1 MSQLWLVRH
10 GQTDW
15 NVEGRYQGQSDIPL
29 NETGRAQ
36 ARALAEQWA
45 GQKFEALYSSDLK
58 RAYETACILGARL
71 NLKVQVDPSLREI
84 CQGEWE
90 GLQVQCIAQ
99 RYQAEVTRMHGNR
112 QDFRAPGGES
122 VTEVGQRMAQAADR
136 IAQTHPHGG
145 VLIVSHGMSVST
157 LYCLSQ
163 AISLA
168 EAYLHIPENGQPV
181 RVEWGGSL

>member
-1 MSQLWLVRH
+1 MTQLWLVRH

-15 NVEGRYQGQSDIPL
+15 NVEGRYQGQSDVPL

-36 ARALAEQWA
+36 ARALAAQLA

-58 RAYETACILGARL
+58 RAYETASILGARS
-71 NLKVQVDPSLREI
+71 NLTVQVDLSLREI

-90 GLQVQCIAQ
+90 GLQVQVIAE
-99 RYQAEVTRMHGNR
+99 RYQAEVTCMRANR
-112 QDFRAPGGES
+112 QDFRAPGGET

-136 IAQTHPHGG
+136 IAKKHPHGT
-145 VLIVSHGMSVST
+145 VLVVSHGMSVST
-157 LYCLSQ
+157 LYCQSQ
-163 AISLA
+163 SISLA

-181 RVEWGGSL
+181 IIEWNGNP